1 MAARGRTNPFGNSA
15 RPSALYPSLSH
26 KRGLHRI
33 VRGLESEC
41 GLILVTGEI
50 GIGKTSLSRHVQSF
64 LADRFAFVELGNP
77 YQTPLEQ
84 LYSCCRKFGLDTA
97 GLSSIHDCVGL
108 LESHFHATRGTG
120 RRPVLVFDEAHL
132 LTARHLSLIH
142 ILSNLRADEGPL
154 VQILLVG
161 QLELFD
167 LLETEGME
175 ALNQRIGVRYRL
187 APLEQREVRRYIEF
201 KLGKAGKAGSAVF
214 PAKPVRLI
222 GARSRGVPRLIN
234 HICAYI
240 YDGLAF
246 QGTDTVTTAM
256 VEEVCLDPA
265 YAGMFKPRPGQAVE
279 RRKFSPWVALPAAA
293 VLVAGLAVLLW
304 PSGDPVLPEAADP
317 SVMVGEVSPPAAPAP
332 VAEPQ
337 AEDKPGQD
345 GRLWVYEPAQRE
357 AAQGPA
363 EPVPADLGEP
373 VVVVGDAPDVSPE
386 PPVPSGMADG
396 MADGTAAD
404 AAAEPT
410 AGTEAEE
417 NFVNGDVHPL
427 IGNMVIGA
435 IAWNEVPAK
444 SIVVIDSQ
452 LAHEGDMVGK
462 ARLLTIGKDYIILGL
477 QGVKY
482 KRNLSRQDSG
492 T

>member
-1 MAARGRTNPFGNSA
+1 VAARGRTNPFGNSA
-15 RPSALYPSLSH
+15 RPSALYLSLSH

-64 LADRFAFVELGNP
+64 LADRFSFVELGNP

-108 LESHFHATRGTG
+108 LEARFHETRQAGK
-120 RRPVLVFDEAHL
+120 RPVLVFDEAHL

-161 QLELFD
+161 QLELFG
-167 LLETEGME
+167 LLETAGME
-175 ALNQRIGVRYRL
+175 ALNQRIGVRYSL
-187 APLEQREVRRYIEF
+187 VPLGLREVRRYIEF
-201 KLGKAGKAGSAVF
+201 KLGKAGRAGRVVF

-222 GARSRGVPRLIN
+222 GTRSRGVPRLIN

-265 YAGMFKPRPGQAVE
+265 YAGMFKSRPGPAGK
-279 RRKFSPWVALPAAA
+279 RFKWLSWAALPAAA
-293 VLVAGLAVLLW
+293 VLVTGLAALLW
-304 PSGDPVLPEAADP
+304 PSGAPVLPETVDP
-317 SVMVGEVSPPAAPAP
+317 SDLIAKGCLPEVPTQG
-332 VAEPQ
+332 AESK
-337 AEDKPGQD
+337 EEELDGG
-345 GRLWVYEPAQRE
+345 GRLWVYESSQRE
-357 AAQGPA
+357 VVSGPA
-363 EPVPADLGEP
+363 GSAPADLEEP
-373 VVVVGDAPDVSPE
+373 VVEVGDPPDAWPE
-386 PPVPSGMADG
+386 SEVLSGKA
-396 MADGTAAD
+396 T
-404 AAAEPT
+404 
-410 AGTEAEE
+410 GTEVGE
-417 NFVNGDVHPL
+417 NFSDGDAHAL
-427 IGNMVIGA
+427 IGKMVIEA
-435 IAWNEVPAK
+435 IAWNEGPAK
-444 SIVVIDSQ
+444 SIAVIDSQ
-452 LAHEGDMVGK
+452 LVHEGDIVGQ
-462 ARLLTIGKDYIILGL
+462 ARLLTISEDYIILEL

-482 KRNLSRQDSG
+482 KRNLSRQDLG